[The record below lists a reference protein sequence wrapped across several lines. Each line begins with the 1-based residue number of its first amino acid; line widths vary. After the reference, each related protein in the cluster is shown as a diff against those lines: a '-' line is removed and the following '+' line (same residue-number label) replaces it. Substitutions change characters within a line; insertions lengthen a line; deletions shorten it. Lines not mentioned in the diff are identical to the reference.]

1 MGLRFVFPA
10 TGKGI
15 GRGENMIPWI
25 QIYSNLI
32 HHPKTTN
39 LADELGIRSAD
50 ANPNAVAAGM
60 LVSLWL
66 WAAQNAT
73 DGDLSRCSDRAIA
86 EAAEYKKKPSAF
98 VSALVKARWLDE
110 DRKLHKWEEYATLL
124 QDMNDRQKAN
134 TAERVR
140 RLRERRKQ
148 EKAVTETA
156 DCGDDVTHN
165 QNTSDEE
172 RESCN
177 GYCNVTVTQCNA
189 PTLPNNTL
197 PISNI
202 VGPPKTTQG
211 EVTCTAPAPH
221 EPPTYPPQDLGCY
234 TRPVGNDGKEA
245 YGVRQLVRLRQSE
258 YDRLILEFGEMNV
271 MVAIVQ
277 MGKWL
282 METPEE
288 ERPKEHYPV
297 LRKKLRKEPL
307 LRDNGP

>member
-1 MGLRFVFPA
+1 
-10 TGKGI
+10 
-15 GRGENMIPWI
+15 MIPWI

-73 DGDLSRCSDRAIA
+73 DGDLSGCSDRAIA

-98 VSALVKARWLDE
+98 VSALIKTKWLDE
-110 DRKLHKWEEYATLL
+110 DRRLHKWEEYASLL

-148 EKAVTETA
+148 EKAVTETPVSSA
-156 DCGDDVTHN
+156 DVTPG
-165 QNTSDEE
+165 QALPDEE
-172 RESCN
+172 CNACN
-177 GYCNVTVTQCNA
+177 GYSNVTVTQCNA
-189 PTLPNNTL
+189 HTLPNNTL
-197 PISNI
+197 PNNTLPVSNI
-202 VGPPKTTQG
+202 VGPAKTTQG
-211 EVTCTAPAPH
+211 EVTCTAPATH
-221 EPPTYPPQDLGCY
+221 EPPPCPPKDLGCY

-245 YGVRQLVRLRQSE
+245 YGVRQLVRLKQSE

-271 MVAIVQ
+271 MTAIAQ
-277 MGKWL
+277 MEKWL
-282 METPEE
+282 MTAPTED
-288 ERPKEHYPV
+288 RPKEHYPV
-297 LRKKLRKEPL
+297 LRKKLWKDPL
-307 LRDNGP
+307 LRDNEP

>member
-1 MGLRFVFPA
+1 
-10 TGKGI
+10 
-15 GRGENMIPWI
+15 MIPWI

-73 DGDLSRCSDRAIA
+73 DGDLSGCSDRAIA

-98 VSALVKARWLDE
+98 VSALIKTKWLDE
-110 DRKLHKWEEYATLL
+110 DRKLHKWEEYASLL

-148 EKAVTETA
+148 EKAVTETPESSA
-156 DCGDDVTHN
+156 DVTPS
-165 QNTSDEE
+165 QALPDEE
-172 RESCN
+172 RNACN
-177 GYCNVTVTQCNA
+177 GYSNVTVTQCNA
-189 PTLPNNTL
+189 PTLPNLTLPNNTL
-197 PISNI
+197 PVSNI
-202 VGPPKTTQG
+202 IGPAKTTEG

-221 EPPTYPPQDLGCY
+221 EPPPCPPQDLGCY
-234 TRPVGNDGKEA
+234 TRPVGNDGKAA
-245 YGVRQLVRLRQSE
+245 YGVHQLVRLKQSE
-258 YDRLILEFGEMNV
+258 YDRLILEFGELNT
-271 MVAIVQ
+271 MVAIAQ
-277 MGKWL
+277 MEKWL
-282 METPEE
+282 MTAPAED
-288 ERPKEHYPV
+288 RPKEHYPV
-297 LRKKLRKEPL
+297 LRKKLRKDPL
-307 LRDNGP
+307 LRDNWP

>member
-1 MGLRFVFPA
+1 
-10 TGKGI
+10 
-15 GRGENMIPWI
+15 MIPWI

-73 DGDLSRCSDRAIA
+73 DGDLSGCSDRAIA

-98 VSALVKARWLDE
+98 VSSLIKTKWLDE
-110 DRKLHKWEEYATLL
+110 DRKLHKWEEYASLL

-148 EKAVTETA
+148 EKAVTETPESSA
-156 DCGDDVTHN
+156 DVTPS
-165 QNTSDEE
+165 QALPDEE
-172 RESCN
+172 RNACN
-177 GYCNVTVTQCNA
+177 GYSNVTVTQCNA
-189 PTLPNNTL
+189 PTLPNLTLPNNTL
-197 PISNI
+197 PVSNI
-202 VGPPKTTQG
+202 VGTGKTTEG
-211 EVTCTAPAPH
+211 EVTCTAPATH
-221 EPPTYPPQDLGCY
+221 EPPPCPPQDLGCY
-234 TRPVGNDGKEA
+234 TRPVGNDGKAA
-245 YGVRQLVRLRQSE
+245 YGVRQLVRLKQSE
-258 YDRLILEFGEMNV
+258 YDRLILEFGEMNT
-271 MVAIVQ
+271 MTAIAQ
-277 MGKWL
+277 MEKWL
-282 METPEE
+282 MTAPAED
-288 ERPKEHYPV
+288 RPKEHYPV
-297 LRKKLRKEPL
+297 LRKKLWKDPL

>member
-1 MGLRFVFPA
+1 
-10 TGKGI
+10 
-15 GRGENMIPWI
+15 MIPWI

-73 DGDLSRCSDRAIA
+73 DGDLSGCSDRAIA

-98 VSALVKARWLDE
+98 VSALIKTKWLDE
-110 DRKLHKWEEYATLL
+110 DRKLHKWEEYASLL

-148 EKAVTETA
+148 EKAVTETPESSA
-156 DCGDDVTHN
+156 DVTPS
-165 QNTSDEE
+165 QALPDEE
-172 RESCN
+172 RNACN
-177 GYCNVTVTQCNA
+177 GYSNVTVTQCNA
-189 PTLPNNTL
+189 PTLPNLTLPNNTL
-197 PISNI
+197 PVSNI
-202 VGPPKTTQG
+202 IGPAKTTEG
-211 EVTCTAPAPH
+211 EVPCTAPAPH
-221 EPPTYPPQDLGCY
+221 EPPPCPPQDLGCY

-271 MVAIVQ
+271 MTAIAQ
-277 MGKWL
+277 MEKWL
-282 METPEE
+282 MTAPAG